1 MASVAAVCP
10 AFILQSFRRATAAPQ
25 PELSPR
31 LAARHL
37 SPPHLR
43 NGQCIPA
50 LQVRFRQGAGNQ
62 KESGKSSGQGGV
74 IHTAIADLN
83 ETVGQD
89 SVEINGGL
97 YDPPPAK
104 LNNPFVR
111 QGIGTTLSKVSVSI
125 PLIFCFNRR
134 PYSEGHQ

>member
-1 MASVAAVCP
+1 M
-10 AFILQSFRRATAAPQ
+10 
-25 PELSPR
+25 
-31 LAARHL
+31 H
-37 SPPHLR
+37 
-43 NGQCIPA
+43 PA

-74 IHTAIADLN
+74 IHAAMADLN